1 MAFPA
6 VPAAPRRRLPL
17 VRAAARRLVL
27 LVLLIGAWTAAT
39 APAAHA
45 TAIGLSDQQPTSWSD
60 PRLRALGLRYAR
72 LIVPWDAVTSEPAI
86 VQAWLDATAAAGLEP
101 HVAFEHLKT
110 DRCPSS
116 ACTPPTVA
124 QYRAAVSAFIARWP
138 QVRTYTTWNE
148 ANHAS
153 QPVADHP
160 ELVAQYWQEL
170 TAACPGC
177 TVVAGDVLDSG
188 DFVGWLR
195 RFRAAAAP
203 ASPQLWGLHDYGDV
217 TYGTTSG
224 TDDVLAAVPGQ
235 LWIEET
241 GGIVTLRNAQGRITL
256 STNQTRAA
264 QSIDRAFAIAATR
277 PRITRMYVY
286 QWKPNGPYDAFDS
299 GLLNP
304 DGTIRPSYT
313 TLVANLQKL
322 RAGTAAKATAAAAVV
337 QPRATVRWSGSR
349 LILKLTCPTGSRCR
363 GRLTATIRTQ
373 ATKTAKVRTVRRST
387 HAYATTTRKRST
399 TITLKVGAVALARVR
414 RAVIRQLS
422 LELVATLPAKATT
435 TQTLKLKKP

>member
-1 MAFPA
+1 MTRIDA
-6 VPAAPRRRLPL
+6 PAAPRRLPL
-17 VRAAARRLVL
+17 ACAAVCRVVL
-27 LVLLIGAWTAAT
+27 LVLLLGAWTGTA

-72 LIVPWDAVTSEPAI
+72 LIVPWDAVASEPAI
-86 VQAWLDATAAAGLEP
+86 VQAWLDQTAAAGMEP

-110 DRCPSS
+110 DHCPG
-116 ACTPPTVA
+116 AQCVLPTVA
-124 QYRAAVSAFIARWP
+124 QYRAAVGAFIARWP

-148 ANHAS
+148 ANHPS
-153 QPVADHP
+153 QPVANRPD
-160 ELVAQYWQEL
+160 LVAQYWQQL
-170 TAACPGC
+170 VAACPGC

-195 RFRAAAAP
+195 QFEAAAAP
-203 ASPQLWGLHDYGDV
+203 ATPQLWGLHNYGDV

-224 TDDVLAAVPGQ
+224 TDDALAAVPGQ

-313 TLVANLQKL
+313 TLLANLQRL
-322 RAGTAAKATAAAAVV
+322 ATASAASSTATTAAVV
-337 QPRATVRWSGSR
+337 QPRATVRWSGSK
-349 LILKLTCPTGSRCR
+349 LVLTLTCPTGKRCR
-363 GRLTATIRTQ
+363 GKVTPTIRTQ
-373 ATKTAKVRTVRRST
+373 TTKTAKARTVKLAAHT
-387 HAYATTTRKRST
+387 YATTAKTRT
-399 TITLKVGAVALARVR
+399 TRITLKVGAVARARVR
-414 RAVIRQLS
+414 RAVVRQLAITFA
-422 LELVATLPAKATT
+422 ATLPAKTT
-435 TQTLKLKKP
+435 TVQTLKLKRP